1 MIRSTLRRAAL
12 APLAAATLAA
22 TTVGLAGAAS
32 AAPAAGFETLTPVCS
47 ARLPITHPGCVAGT
61 SYRGAPL
68 PDGTANQVVQL
79 SGADRFA
86 TAATIAEHG
95 FPEADVAVLV
105 SGEDRH
111 LVDALSAAPLARS
124 LAAPVLLGTR
134 DSVPAATAAY
144 LQKHRVKAVLL
155 VGGADALGEA
165 TTGRLQALGVT
176 SVARVAGADRY
187 ATSRALVALM
197 PQATHGWAASGE
209 DAHLVDALAASGPA
223 ARLAE
228 PLVLVADGDPR
239 PAAASLTALGVTST
253 TVAGGPEGVAP
264 EALAPLPAPQ
274 RAAGTDRYGTAAE
287 LAVES
292 VDRGL
297 DADDLLFAPG
307 VTGHLVDA
315 LAAGPLGRATLLVG
329 DVDSSYDTVEAW
341 FDTYGSGRIT
351 AVGAVEIDG

>member
-1 MIRSTLRRAAL
+1 MFRSALRRAAL
-12 APLAAATLAA
+12 VPVAAALAL
-22 TTVGLAGAAS
+22 GSAGTAS
-32 AAPAAGFETLTPVCS
+32 AAPADGFETLTPVCS
-47 ARLPITHPGCVAGT
+47 AQLPITHPGCVAGT

-68 PDGTANQVVQL
+68 PDGDPNQIVQL

-86 TAATIAEHG
+86 TAAAIAEHG

-134 DSVPAATAAY
+134 DAVPAATAAY
-144 LQKHRVKAVLL
+144 LQRHRVQAVLL
-155 VGGADALGEA
+155 VGGADALGEGTA
-165 TTGRLQALGVT
+165 DRLRALGVT
-176 SVARVAGADRY
+176 STARVAGADRY
-187 ATSRALVALM
+187 ETSRALVALA
-197 PQATHGWAASGE
+197 PRATHGWVASGE

-228 PLVLVADGDPR
+228 PLLLVADGDPL
-239 PAAASLTALGVTST
+239 PAAAALRARGVTST

-274 RAAGTDRYGTAAE
+274 RAAGDDRYATAAE

-297 DADDLLFAPG
+297 PADDLLFAPG
-307 VTGHLVDA
+307 VSGHLVDA

-329 DVDSSYDTVEAW
+329 DVDSSYDVIEAW
-341 FDTYGSGRIT
+341 FDTFGSGRVT
-351 AVGAVEIDG
+351 AVGAVEIGD